1 MYAEFLEAN
10 MDEFKSEK
18 NRRSKKFFKKMGQH
32 LNNSRDNEQ
41 CRSHH
46 QKMVKKFGK
55 VKKIIEAFVKTREDN
70 KKADDHLRIHTDD
83 SVQGLESEKLGSSL
97 PESQMMMLDLN
108 EYYFEE
114 PSDMLFKLES
124 LPFIQ

>member
-1 MYAEFLEAN
+1 
-10 MDEFKSEK
+10 
-18 NRRSKKFFKKMGQH
+18 MGQH
-32 LNNSRDNEQ
+32 LNNSRNNEQ

-124 LPFIQ
+124 LPFIQWFKYYYLQYFQFLKS